1 MSISSRRKLR
11 ASRRNRRSAPSRSAA
26 SAAVSISSRAV
37 AAPASGAA
45 GADFSASNRST
56 WPCEMYSPRNRSSV
70 SGSVA
75 RLRATAARTR
85 ASISSRRRSTWI
97 SDGSAPPPRP
107 SPASGGV
114 RVPGS
119 ADILLGAV
127 DAANAQNA
135 AGLLLLARA
144 NHFFLI
150 RRHTGLV
157 CRLAALEPPRG
168 LRPTG
173 SRRTHRLRGLGS
185 SRAPTR
191 SPASRRRRGRVLA
204 LTIGTREAESGLFQD
219 RRAGG
224 EGPPVL
230 ATAGCPADAGGRVA
244 ARPARTGHGDRPVL
258 QGGGGR
264 RIGG

>member
-1 MSISSRRKLR
+1 
-11 ASRRNRRSAPSRSAA
+11 
-26 SAAVSISSRAV
+26 
-37 AAPASGAA
+37 
-45 GADFSASNRST
+45 
-56 WPCEMYSPRNRSSV
+56 MYSPRNRSSV

-135 AGLLLLARA
+135 AGLLLFARA
-144 NHFFLI
+144 NHLFLI

-157 CRLAALEPPRG
+157 GRLAGLEPPRC

-173 SRRTHRLRGLGS
+173 SRRTHWLRGLGS

-219 RRAGG
+219 RRTGG
-224 EGPPVL
+224 ERHPEHAKRPKLPNYGGAGVTPPGPPMI
-230 ATAGCPADAGGRVA
+230 AEP
-244 ARPARTGHGDRPVL
+244 
-258 QGGGGR
+258 
-264 RIGG
+264 

>member
-1 MSISSRRKLR
+1 
-11 ASRRNRRSAPSRSAA
+11 
-26 SAAVSISSRAV
+26 
-37 AAPASGAA
+37 
-45 GADFSASNRST
+45 
-56 WPCEMYSPRNRSSV
+56 MYRPRNRSSV

-135 AGLLLLARA
+135 AGLLLFARA
-144 NHFFLI
+144 NHLFLI

-157 CRLAALEPPRG
+157 GRLAGLEPPRG

-219 RRAGG
+219 RRTGG
-224 EGPPVL
+224 NRHLGLERRVDHHNKGGVERAPP
-230 ATAGCPADAGGRVA
+230 
-244 ARPARTGHGDRPVL
+244 ARPNIREWTGLR
-258 QGGGGR
+258 GR
-264 RIGG
+264 AGAVWRGWV

>member
-1 MSISSRRKLR
+1 
-11 ASRRNRRSAPSRSAA
+11 
-26 SAAVSISSRAV
+26 
-37 AAPASGAA
+37 
-45 GADFSASNRST
+45 
-56 WPCEMYSPRNRSSV
+56 MYSPRNRSSV

-75 RLRATAARTR
+75 RRRATAARTR

-119 ADILLGAV
+119 AAILLGAV

-135 AGLLLLARA
+135 AGLLLFARA

-150 RRHTGLV
+150 RRHTGLIG
-157 CRLAALEPPRG
+157 RLAALEPPRG

-191 SPASRRRRGRVLA
+191 SPASRGRRGRVLA

-219 RRAGG
+219 RRTGG
-224 EGPPVL
+224 EGPPCPRRGAL
-230 ATAGCPADAGGRVA
+230 PHTAGGPAAS
-244 ARPARTGHGDRPVL
+244 
-258 QGGGGR
+258 
-264 RIGG
+264 